1 MRRMRASI
9 CRWRSKIVSG
19 RTSVAVRVSAPT
31 ACVTV
36 SVADTREDVLEAEQ
50 RFEARRPLEAPAVD
64 GAGVF
69 EEIHR
74 PRWSVVEPEAEEP
87 PEDRAGDRLGNGH
100 GRASGLA
107 DRHLER
113 HR

>member
-31 ACVTV
+31 ACVTL
-36 SVADTREDVLEAEQ
+36 SVADTREDVLEAEE
-50 RFEARRPLEAPAVD
+50 RLEARRPLEAPAVD

-69 EEIHR
+69 EEVHR
-74 PRWSVVEPEAEEP
+74 ARRRVVEPEAEELS
-87 PEDRAGDRLGNGH
+87 EHGARDRLGDGD
-100 GRASGLA
+100 GRPAG
-107 DRHLER
+107 
-113 HR
+113 